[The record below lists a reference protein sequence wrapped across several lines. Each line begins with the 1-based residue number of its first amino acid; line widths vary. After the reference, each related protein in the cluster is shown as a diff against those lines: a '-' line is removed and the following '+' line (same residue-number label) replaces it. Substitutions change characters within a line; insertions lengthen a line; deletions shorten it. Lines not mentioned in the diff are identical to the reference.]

1 MAIQIDWGILSGA
14 PDAGAAF
21 SQGYQVARKAKQEQ
35 ATQDALAAYGANPAG
50 PVPAA
55 LWAANPQAAALA
67 AKNSREVGAL
77 NRQMQGNQVYANIL
91 RGTPNALG
99 GTAPAMAATAG
110 GRAAGSPTDANGDIV
125 VTGATPAPA
134 TAVPTVADLAEY
146 DPELAS
152 KLTEHVGKLNDV
164 EQKAFS
170 HRMGVGAAVALAASD
185 LPVTERAAFIDE
197 NAPLLKNAGWST
209 DDIAAFDP
217 SDDNI
222 RGLVNIGAGVD
233 KIIADR
239 RSEAGQK
246 VTMRGQDVSAS
257 TARRG
262 QDISAATT
270 RRGQDISAASAA
282 AGQAVTMRGQ
292 DMTSASREAP
302 KPATVALAKTKLTA
316 LDAIDNQLKRVEN
329 ALKKAKY
336 RGPVAGRIPGG
347 ISGADSAADAAIRQ
361 LAPLIRQLTRVPGEG
376 AMSDY
381 ESRLAEAGQPSRS
394 QTDEGLAETMAGYRD
409 LINATRSGYRDLAG
423 KPTPAARRDGFKV
436 VR

>member
-1 MAIQIDWGILSGA
+1 MALQINWGILSGA

-21 SQGYQVARKAKQEQ
+21 SQGYETARTQRRQQAQE
-35 ATQDALAAYGANPAG
+35 DALASYGANPGG

-77 NRQMQGNQVYANIL
+77 NRQMQANQLYANIL
-91 RGTPNALG
+91 RGPPNALASADPHAASA
-99 GTAPAMAATAG
+99 TAPV
-110 GRAAGSPTDANGDIV
+110 GSPTDANGDIV
-125 VTGATPAPA
+125 VTGAAPAP
-134 TAVPTVADLAEY
+134 TAPAPTVADLAAY
-146 DPELAS
+146 DPDLAS
-152 KLTEHVGKLNDV
+152 KLTDHVGKLNDV

-185 LPVTERAAFIDE
+185 LPIAERATFID
-197 NAPLLKNAGWST
+197 ASSPLLKDAGWST
-209 DDIAAFDP
+209 KDIAAFDP
-217 SDDNI
+217 TDDNI

-262 QDISAATT
+262 QDISAATS

-292 DMTSASREAP
+292 DMSQAGREAP
-302 KPATVALAKTKLTA
+302 KPATVALAKTKLRA
-316 LDAIDNQLKRVEN
+316 LDAIDNQLNRVEN
-329 ALKKAKY
+329 ALKSAKY

-347 ISGADSAADAAIRQ
+347 ISGKDSAADAAIRQ

-381 ESRLAEAGQPSRS
+381 ESRLAEAGQPSRA
-394 QTDEGLAETMAGYRD
+394 QTDEGLAETLAGYRD
-409 LINATRSGYRDLAG
+409 LINTTRAGYRDLAG
-423 KPTPAARRDGFKV
+423 PAAPVARRDGFKV

>member
-1 MAIQIDWGILSGA
+1 MPLQINWGILSGA

-21 SQGYQVARKAKQEQ
+21 SQGFETARTQRKQQVQE
-35 ATQDALAAYGANPAG
+35 DALAAYGANPGG

-77 NRQMQGNQVYANIL
+77 NRQMQGNRVYANIL
-91 RGTPNALG
+91 RGTPDALG
-99 GTAPAMAATAG
+99 GAAPAVASSSSVPLV
-110 GRAAGSPTDANGDIV
+110 GSPTDASGDIV
-125 VTGATPAPA
+125 VTGARQQAAAPM
-134 TAVPTVADLAEY
+134 PTVADLAEY
-146 DPELAS
+146 DPKLAAD
-152 KLTEHVGKLNDV
+152 LTEHVGKLTDN
-164 EQKAFS
+164 EQKQFT

-185 LPVTERAAFIDE
+185 LPVSERAAFIDSS
-197 NAPLLKNAGWST
+197 APLLKDAGWT
-209 DDIAAFDP
+209 ANDIAAFDP
-217 SDDNI
+217 TDDNI

-270 RRGQDISAASAA
+270 RRGQDMSAATAA
-282 AGQAVTMRGQ
+282 AGQAVSMRGQ
-292 DMTSASREAP
+292 DMAQAGREAP

-316 LDAIDNQLKRVEN
+316 LDAIDNQLNRVEK
-329 ALKKAKY
+329 ALKAAKY
-336 RGPVAGRIPGG
+336 RGPVAGRLPGG
-347 ISGADSAADAAIRQ
+347 ISGKDSAADAAIRQ

-381 ESRLAEAGQPSRS
+381 ESRLAEAGQPSRA
-394 QTDEGLAETMAGYRD
+394 QTDEGLAETLAGYRD

-423 KPTPAARRDGFKV
+423 KPAPAARRDGFKV